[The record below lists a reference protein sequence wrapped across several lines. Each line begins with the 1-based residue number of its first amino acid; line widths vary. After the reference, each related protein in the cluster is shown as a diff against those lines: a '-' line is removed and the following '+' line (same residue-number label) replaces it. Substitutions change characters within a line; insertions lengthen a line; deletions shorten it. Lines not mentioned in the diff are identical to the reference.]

1 MRGKICHGIRIAGG
15 HEIVFQQ
22 IKLLA
27 KKNGFCWATNETIA
41 KITGYS
47 ADYVSHIITDLY
59 RIGWLYRRVELD
71 RNNAF
76 VARVLVPMDKLY
88 TPDEMEAKISELEAK
103 KDTDGIRNR
112 LCKNGEILGISP
124 VEIRRAIYQYGAER
138 IEELLCIIYASNTCK
153 SPRRFFY
160 AGLKK
165 AFIIGERAKKWI
177 GKVFVF
183 EKPSFSNE
191 KRVLGNRTIAAAI
204 EEVSQPMNPYFA
216 QFLNKK
222 PAVVAALE

>member
-15 HEIVFQQ
+15 HEIVFNK

-27 KKNGFCWATNETIA
+27 KRNGFCWASNETIA
-41 KITGYS
+41 ALTGYS

-76 VARVLVPMDKLY
+76 VARVLVPMDRLY

-103 KDTDGIRNR
+103 KDMDGIRNR

-138 IEELLCIIYASNTCK
+138 IEELLCIIYA
-153 SPRRFFY
+153 
-160 AGLKK
+160 
-165 AFIIGERAKKWI
+165 
-177 GKVFVF
+177 
-183 EKPSFSNE
+183 
-191 KRVLGNRTIAAAI
+191 
-204 EEVSQPMNPYFA
+204 
-216 QFLNKK
+216 
-222 PAVVAALE
+222 